1 MDYAPGEARRDCKAS
16 TACGPAWRYL
26 RCGVYVLGD
35 PDGSGPAGQAP
46 HVLRGRGLRDAFLLR
61 LLAVDRALRGAVLV
75 ALAYGLWRF

>member
-1 MDYAPGEARRDCKAS
+1 M
-16 TACGPAWRYL
+16 
-26 RCGVYVLGD
+26 YVLGD